1 MSKNQNNYT
10 VASAAH
16 KQIEKLRNQINKANY
31 QYYVLNYP
39 ELPDSEYDRL
49 LHRLQQLEAENP
61 ELITTDSPTQRVGH
75 KPLSAFVQRS
85 HEIPMLSL
93 EKALDDNQMHQFDQ
107 RVREKLD
114 QQTIVYSC
122 EPKLDGVAISL
133 LYENGELIRGVTR
146 GDGETGEDITQNIR
160 TIKTIPLKLL
170 GAGWPKRLEVRG
182 EVYMLKADFDKLN
195 QTIALKGGKL
205 FMNPRNAAAGSLR
218 QLNSSVTAMRPL
230 KMCCYS
236 VGVFNGELPKDHYNV
251 LQQLQKWGLCISSE
265 IKLASS
271 IKECIAYYNALLT
284 RRNLLPYD
292 MDGIVFKVNDL
303 QLQQRLGAV
312 SRAPR
317 WAVAYKFP
325 AHEEITT
332 IEDITFQVGRS
343 GAITPVARLKPV
355 FIGGVTVKNATLHNM
370 NEIKRLDVRK
380 GDTVVVRR
388 AGDVIPKII
397 SVVMSKRPQN
407 TKKTALPKICPVCGS
422 QTQQEPDKAVVRCTG
437 GLFCPAM
444 RKEAIKHFASRRA
457 MDIRGLGSKLTDQ
470 FVDRQL
476 ICSVADLYRLTAP
489 MIAECE
495 KMGEKSAENLIQ
507 ALNKSKKTT
516 LERFIYALGI
526 PEVGETTAA
535 ALSHYFGDLTALTIT
550 DSETLEN
557 IDDIGPVVAKNIVS
571 FFKQPHNR
579 EVVEQLIDCGIHWS
593 EPVSKK
599 SSGVNQEKAPLEN
612 QTWVLTGTLESMTR
626 EEGKA
631 YLVALG
637 AKVTNTVSA
646 KTTAV
651 VVGKKAGS
659 KLAKAQ
665 SLGIQVM
672 DEITFTQLLK
682 ELNSSPP

>member
-1 MSKNQNNYT
+1 
-10 VASAAH
+10 
-16 KQIEKLRNQINKANY
+16 
-31 QYYVLNYP
+31 
-39 ELPDSEYDRL
+39 
-49 LHRLQQLEAENP
+49 
-61 ELITTDSPTQRVGH
+61 
-75 KPLSAFVQRS
+75 
-85 HEIPMLSL
+85 MLSL

-422 QTQQEPDKAVVRCTG
+422 QTQQEPDKAVVRCTD

-476 ICSVADLYRLTAP
+476 ICSVADLYSLTAP

-637 AKVTNTVSA
+637 AKVANTVSA